1 MSFPEPSSPDPLQPI
16 GSPHPLIVTLH
27 CTCGSE
33 VRPARTS
40 QPLFI
45 LCRQCGNTFPR
56 TTLSHNCHSAFSGTS
71 PHALDHN
78 HSTSDVHQQIERS
91 TSWTTPSPQKDHK
104 DAATKPA
111 HQPPHC
117 AHPPTPA
124 QATQRT
130 ARPWWKRPKLI
141 LIIALPII
149 ILTLFYQFRSSTR
162 TVWVNDLYRSRTEG
176 IRAYQTG
183 NFPAAQQAFS
193 LASKRLNQLGK
204 TTREAQDFLNQERQ
218 EGAFRVEQVSRE
230 LSICSSENRLPI
242 SLSELV

>member
-45 LCRQCGNTFPR
+45 LCRQCGNTLFVLPK
-56 TTLSHNCHSAFSGTS
+56 SAFSGTS
-71 PHALDHN
+71 PLALDHN

-162 TVWVNDLYRSRTEG
+162 TNG
-176 IRAYQTG
+176 
-183 NFPAAQQAFS
+183 
-193 LASKRLNQLGK
+193 
-204 TTREAQDFLNQERQ
+204 
-218 EGAFRVEQVSRE
+218 
-230 LSICSSENRLPI
+230 
-242 SLSELV
+242 